1 MTGLGIETRGLTI
14 RYGDTVA
21 VDSLDLTLAPGKIYG
36 LLGRNG
42 SGKTSLLAV
51 LSAFRAA
58 TSGTVRVG
66 GQDPFEN
73 AAIMSQIA
81 FVRDKVDAQDSD
93 RVSCILDLAATL
105 RPNWDAAYA
114 QRLVER
120 FDLPLRK
127 RLNGLSRGMKSA
139 LSVTIGLAARA
150 PLTIFDEA
158 YLGLDAPSRYAFYE
172 EVLDDYLA
180 HPRTIVLSTHL
191 IEEVASLFEEV
202 VILHKGRL
210 IAHEESESLRG
221 RGTAVTGPAAA
232 VDAFVAGRTVLGSQQ
247 LGGTRSTTIFGAL
260 DEGARAAART
270 AGLELGPVGLQD
282 LFVHLT
288 GTAEGA
294 ERVDEEARR

>member
-1 MTGLGIETRGLTI
+1 MTGLGIETRGLTV

-21 VDSLDLTLAPGKIYG
+21 VDSLDLTLAPDKIYG

-210 IAHEESESLRG
+210 VAHEESESLRS

-260 DEGARAAART
+260 DEGDRAAART

-288 GTAEGA
+288 GAAEGA
-294 ERVDEEARR
+294 GRVDEEARR

>member
-1 MTGLGIETRGLTI
+1 MTGLGIEIRDLTI

-51 LSAFRAA
+51 LAAFRCA
-58 TSGTVRVG
+58 TSGTVRIG

-105 RPNWDAAYA
+105 RPNWDAGYA
-114 QRLVER
+114 ERLIER
-120 FDLPLRK
+120 FDLPRRK
-127 RLNGLSRGMKSA
+127 KLSALSRGMKSA
-139 LSVTIGLAARA
+139 LSVTLGLAARA

-158 YLGLDAPSRYAFYE
+158 YLGLDAPSRYAFYD
-172 EVLDDYLA
+172 EVLNDYLA

-191 IEEVASLFEEV
+191 IEEVGSLFEEV
-202 VILHKGRL
+202 VIVHRGRL
-210 IAHEESESLRG
+210 VAHEESEALRT

-247 LGGTRSTTIFGAL
+247 LGGTRSTTILGAL
-260 DEGARAAART
+260 DDTDRVAART

-288 GTAEGA
+288 ATATA
-294 ERVDEEARR
+294 DKEARR

>member
-1 MTGLGIETRGLTI
+1 MTGLGIETRNLTV

-21 VDSLDLTLAPGKIYG
+21 VDSLDLTLVPGKIYG

-58 TSGTVRVG
+58 TSGTARIG
-66 GQDPFEN
+66 GADPFEN
-73 AAIMSQIA
+73 AAIMSQIT
-81 FVRDKVDAQDSD
+81 FVRDRVDAQDTD
-93 RVSCILDLAATL
+93 RVGCILDLAATL
-105 RPNWDAAYA
+105 RPNWDADYA
-114 QRLVER
+114 ARLVER
-120 FDLPLRK
+120 FDLPMRK

-139 LSVTIGLAARA
+139 LSVTLGLAARA

-172 EVLDDYLA
+172 EVLNDYLA

-191 IEEVASLFEEV
+191 IEEVGSLFEEV
-202 VILHKGRL
+202 VVLHRGRL
-210 IAHEESESLRG
+210 VAHEETETLRA

-232 VDAFVAGRTVLGSQQ
+232 VDAFVTGRTVLGSQQ
-247 LGGTRSTTIFGAL
+247 LGGTRSTTVFGAV
-260 DEGARAAART
+260 DDGDRAAARA
-270 AGLELGPVGLQD
+270 AGLELGPIGLQD

-288 GTAEGA
+288 ADTT
-294 ERVDEEARR
+294 DKEARR

>member
-1 MTGLGIETRGLTI
+1 MTGLGIETHDLTV

-51 LSAFRAA
+51 LAAFRTA
-58 TSGTVRVG
+58 TSGTARIG
-66 GQDPFEN
+66 GADPFEN

-81 FVRDKVDAQDSD
+81 FVRDKVDAQDTD
-93 RVSCILDLAATL
+93 RVGCILDLAATL
-105 RPNWDAAYA
+105 RPNWDADYA
-114 QRLVER
+114 ARLVER
-120 FDLPLRK
+120 FDLPMRK

-139 LSVTIGLAARA
+139 LSVTLGLAARA

-172 EVLDDYLA
+172 ELLNDYLA

-191 IEEVASLFEEV
+191 IEEVGSLFEEV
-202 VILHKGRL
+202 VVLHRGRL
-210 IAHEESESLRG
+210 VAHEETETLRA

-232 VDAFVAGRTVLGSQQ
+232 VDAFVTGRTVLGSQQ
-247 LGGTRSTTIFGAL
+247 LGGTRSTTVFGAV
-260 DEGARAAART
+260 DDGDRAAARA
-270 AGLELGPVGLQD
+270 AGLELGPIGLQD

-288 GTAEGA
+288 ADTT
-294 ERVDEEARR
+294 DKEARR

>member
-1 MTGLGIETRGLTI
+1 VTGLGIETHDLTV

-51 LSAFRAA
+51 LSAFRQA
-58 TSGTVRVG
+58 TSGTVRIG
-66 GQDPFEN
+66 GEDPFEN

-81 FVRDKVDAQDSD
+81 FVRDKVDAQDTD

-105 RPNWDAAYA
+105 RPNWDADYA
-114 QRLVER
+114 ARLVER
-120 FDLPLRK
+120 FDLPMRK

-139 LSVTIGLAARA
+139 LSVTLGLAARA

-172 EVLDDYLA
+172 EVLNDYLA

-191 IEEVASLFEEV
+191 IEEVGSLFEEV
-202 VILHKGRL
+202 VVLHRGRL
-210 IAHEESESLRG
+210 VAHEETETLRA

-232 VDAFVAGRTVLGSQQ
+232 VDTFVAGRTVLGSQQ
-247 LGGTRSTTIFGAL
+247 LGGTRSTTVFGAI
-260 DEGARAAART
+260 DDGDRAAARA
-270 AGLELGPVGLQD
+270 AGLELGPIGLQD

-288 GTAEGA
+288 ADTT
-294 ERVDEEARR
+294 DKEARR

>member
-1 MTGLGIETRGLTI
+1 MTGLGISTRDLTI

-51 LSAFRAA
+51 LAAFRSA

-66 GQDPFEN
+66 GEDPFEN

-93 RVSCILDLAATL
+93 KVSSILDLAATL
-105 RPNWDAAYA
+105 RPNWDAGYA
-114 QRLVER
+114 ERLIER
-120 FDLPLRK
+120 FDLPRRK
-127 RLNGLSRGMKSA
+127 RLSALSRGMKSA
-139 LSVTIGLAARA
+139 LSVTLGLAARA

-158 YLGLDAPSRYAFYE
+158 YLGLDAPSRYAFYD
-172 EVLDDYLA
+172 EVLNDYLA

-191 IEEVASLFEEV
+191 IEEVGSLFEEV
-202 VILHKGRL
+202 VIVHRGRL
-210 IAHEESESLRG
+210 VAHEESEALRT

-247 LGGTRSTTIFGAL
+247 LGGTRSTTILGPL
-260 DEGARAAART
+260 DDTDRAAART
-270 AGLELGPVGLQD
+270 TGLELGPVGLQD

-288 GTAEGA
+288 ATAGSA
-294 ERVDEEARR
+294 EIVDKEAGR